1 MRLEDEIKKVLIDA
15 LSLEDMSIEDINDN
29 EALFGNDGLGLDSID
44 ALELGMALKKNFN
57 INLSSNREE
66 NKQQFYSINTLAALI
81 RSQQNG

>member
-15 LSLEDMSIEDINDN
+15 LSLEDITIDDIKDN
-29 EALFGNDGLGLDSID
+29 ESLFGNDGLGLDSID

-57 INLSSNREE
+57 ITLSSNKED
-66 NKQQFYSINTLAALI
+66 NKQYFYSINALAELI